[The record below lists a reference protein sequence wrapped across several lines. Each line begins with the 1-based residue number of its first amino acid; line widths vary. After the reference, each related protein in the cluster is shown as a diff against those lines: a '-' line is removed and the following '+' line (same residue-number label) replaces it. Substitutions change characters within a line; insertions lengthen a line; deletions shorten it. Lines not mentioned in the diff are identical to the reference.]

1 MSEHVDTI
9 PELDPD
15 VAALVAAYSAE
26 TARTPAQIDAVLQQ
40 VTTKLAAPAAG
51 TSVGL
56 TPFAAKLVLVGVV
69 VGAGAWL
76 TVRASSSDSPA
87 PQVSGASVPAD
98 TEDPSAS
105 VVVPPVVVS
114 PVVDPPRRDDV
125 ESIASVPAV
134 PHRAAPKRMAER
146 SAASVE
152 DEPRV
157 SLAAELRLLKEA
169 RRALRDGDGA
179 RALERVRT
187 HRKEHPT
194 SALAEERDATEVM
207 ALCSLGR
214 ADEAGARAAEYE
226 TRYRRSQQPLLARCG
241 GASTEGAHE

>member
-1 MSEHVDTI
+1 MSEHTI

-56 TPFAAKLVLVGVV
+56 TPFAAKLALVGVV
-69 VGAGAWL
+69 VGAGTWL
-76 TVRASSSDSPA
+76 TVRASSSELPA
-87 PQVSGASVPAD
+87 PQVSAASVPSD
-98 TEDPSAS
+98 TGTGDPSAP
-105 VVVPPVVVS
+105 VVVPPVIVP
-114 PVVDPPRRDDV
+114 PVVEPPRR
-125 ESIASVPAV
+125 EPIASVPAV
-134 PHRAAPKRMAER
+134 PPRATPKRMAER
-146 SAASVE
+146 SAASLE
-152 DEPRV
+152 DQPRV

-187 HRKEHPT
+187 HRKDHPT

-214 ADEAGARAAEYE
+214 ADEARARAAEYE

-241 GASTEGAHE
+241 EGAHE